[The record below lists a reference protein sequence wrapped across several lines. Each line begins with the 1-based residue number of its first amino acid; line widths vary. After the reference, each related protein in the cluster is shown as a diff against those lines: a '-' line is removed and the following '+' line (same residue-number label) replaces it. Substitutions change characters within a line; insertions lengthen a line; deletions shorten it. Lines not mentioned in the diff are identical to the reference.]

1 MTAKLFFLS
10 KDIIRVIDE
19 YLDDEINFQD
29 LLNWV
34 KNHPCFNNNYC
45 TKQENKM
52 IADFYGIVGQKKFN
66 KQNLRKFNQKIQQRY
81 FKEKYSE
88 FT

>member
-10 KDIIRVIDE
+10 KDILKIIDE
-19 YLDDEINFQD
+19 YFAGEINHQD

-34 KNHPCFNNNYC
+34 KNHPCLTNNYC

-52 IADFYGIVGQKKFN
+52 IADFYGIVRQKKFN
-66 KQNLRKFNQKIQQRY
+66 KQNLKKFNQKIQQRY
-81 FKEKYSE
+81 SQEKYSE
-88 FT
+88 IT